1 MKTSLTLFVTLII
14 VLCAFNTIDSKKK
27 ETKHTLRNKDGA
39 DAGAEPAVV
48 APKVVVADPTLTY
61 DAYTFNKGSDGGN
74 RLRDMEGYNTPTFVE
89 DIAKE
94 STLNF
99 DAYKKIDTIENS
111 DEKPSLKNYYDGEL
125 NLTAARVICGNF
137 KIQKQCNTF
146 THCGWCGVSK
156 SCIEGNKLGP
166 LQPCQDRKS
175 YLYGK
180 EYYNEVNKD
189 VEEMRAHVDKMK

>member
-27 ETKHTLRNKDGA
+27 ENKHTLRKDDSA
-39 DAGAEPAVV
+39 ATDEAVKPV
-48 APKVVVADPTLTY
+48 PKVVVDDPTKTY

-99 DAYKKIDTIENS
+99 DAYKKKDTIENS

-137 KIQKQCNTF
+137 KVQKQCNTF

-180 EYYNEVNKD
+180 EYYNEVTKD
-189 VEEMRAHVDKMK
+189 VEEMRAHVEKMK